1 MRFVLAIAAFVVAAV
16 MIVTGIAQRTV
27 FLQPGTF
34 SLSATVDGGER
45 FIVVPGSVLQSQ
57 PGAQSIV
64 ASAGG
69 DTQVFMSYGRSDD
82 IAAWLGDE
90 PYTRVGVNSAG
101 TELTTESVVPSDDTS
116 SDDAAT
122 DDSAAEP
129 SAAPDASGEDTAAS
143 DEKGPNPR
151 GSDLWLGEYDEAGAV
166 IATVSL
172 PKDIDVLI
180 ATDGSEP
187 APDSLRL
194 SWPLDNSTPWAGPL
208 ITGGIIVLLAGIV
221 LYLSGINR
229 MRRSRGPRRKGI
241 TQGKKGLT
249 KMPKPPKPQK
259 AKRDAELGS
268 KPGGRNPF
276 RRSLMVGVPLVL
288 VGTLGLSGCSQDY
301 WPTIGAASPS
311 PSVTATDLPA
321 DSQDQD
327 FAAPV
332 VTVPQVERIVSRI
345 STAAAEA
352 DAALDGKAAAVRF
365 AGPALEERTA
375 NYALRTAVADAAGPT
390 LIPASPVTL
399 TLPQATDAWPRT
411 VMTAIQDKSD
421 ETVSP
426 TVLVMTQED
435 ARSNYQVVYAEKL
448 LEGARLE
455 NVAPATIGAASVPP
469 DSKLLVLPP
478 EQIAAAYADIIT
490 NGDASSFAGL
500 FDADGDVF
508 RTQVA
513 ADRVTKAANL
523 PTTASIAFSAA
534 AGNGPNVALATN
546 DSGAIVAV
554 NVHEGETV
562 TVVTAG
568 ATVKPS
574 GAVAALSGIT
584 ESAKGTQ
591 ATYGDQLLFYVPAV
605 NSGEKIT
612 LLGFTQSLIAASELP

>member
-34 SLSATVDGGER
+34 SLSATVDDGDR

-69 DTQVFMSYGRSDD
+69 DTQVFMSYGRADD
-82 IAAWLGDE
+82 ITAWLGDE
-90 PYTRVGVNSAG
+90 PYSRVGVNSAG
-101 TELTTESVVPSDDTS
+101 TALTTTSVVPDADGSTDDGDASPSDQPSTAPS
-116 SDDAAT
+116 PEPTAAT
-122 DDSAAEP
+122 PTDD
-129 SAAPDASGEDTAAS
+129 
-143 DEKGPNPR
+143 KGPDPR

-166 IATVSL
+166 IATVNL

-180 ATDGSEP
+180 ATDGSAA

-194 SWPLDNSTPWAGPL
+194 SWPLDNATPWAGPL
-208 ITGGIIVLLAGIV
+208 IAGGIVVLLAGIV
-221 LYLSGINR
+221 LYLSGIQR
-229 MRRSRGPRRKGI
+229 MRRSRGPRRKGPG
-241 TQGKKGLT
+241 QGQKGLT
-249 KMPKPPKPQK
+249 KMSRQPKPRRP
-259 AKRDAELGS
+259 RELGAG
-268 KPGGRNPF
+268 KTKGGPL
-276 RRSLMVGVPLVL
+276 RRSLVIGVPLVL

-301 WPTIGAASPS
+301 WPTIGAPS
-311 PSVTATDLPA
+311 PTPTVTATDLPA

-345 STAAAEA
+345 STAASEA
-352 DAALDGKAAAVRF
+352 DAALDGTAAAVRF
-365 AGPALEERTA
+365 AGPALAERTA
-375 NYALRTAVADAAGPT
+375 NYALRAKVADAAGATP
-390 LIPASPVTL
+390 IPASPVTL

-435 ARSNYQVVYAEKL
+435 PRSNYQVVYAEKL

-469 DSKLLVLPP
+469 DSKLLVMPP

-513 ADRVTKAANL
+513 ADRATKAAGL

-534 AGNGPNVALATN
+534 AGTGPNVALATN

-554 NVHEGETV
+554 NVQEGETV
-562 TVVTAG
+562 SVVTAG
-568 ATVKPS
+568 ATVKPQ

-612 LLGFTQSLIAASELP
+612 LLGFTQTLTAASELP

>member
-27 FLQPGTF
+27 LLPPGTS
-34 SLSATVDGGER
+34 SLSTTVDSGDR

-69 DTQVFMSYGRSDD
+69 KTQVFMSYGRADD
-82 IAAWLGDE
+82 ITAWLGDE
-90 PYTRVGVNSAG
+90 PYSRVGVNSAG
-101 TELTTESVVPSDDTS
+101 TALTTTTVTAE
-116 SDDAAT
+116 
-122 DDSAAEP
+122 DDSAVGEATPTPSATPEP
-129 SAAPDASGEDTAAS
+129 SAAPESDDDATTAEA
-143 DEKGPNPR
+143 GPNPR

-166 IATVSL
+166 IATLSL

-180 ATDGSEP
+180 ATDGSAA

-194 SWPLDNSTPWAGPL
+194 SWPLDNATPWAGPL
-208 ITGGIIVLLAGIV
+208 IAGGILILLVGIA
-221 LYLSGINR
+221 LYLSGIQR
-229 MRRSRGPRRKGI
+229 MRRSRGPRRKGPG
-241 TQGKKGLT
+241 QGQKGIT
-249 KMPKPPKPQK
+249 KMSRQPKPRRP
-259 AKRDAELGS
+259 RELGA
-268 KPGGRNPF
+268 GRMKRSPL
-276 RRSLMVGVPLVL
+276 RRSLVVGVPLVL
-288 VGTLGLSGCSQDY
+288 IGTLGLSGCSQDY
-301 WPTIGAASPS
+301 WPTVGAPS
-311 PSVTATDLPA
+311 PTPTVTATDLPA
-321 DSQDQD
+321 DSQGQD

-345 STAAAEA
+345 STAASEA
-352 DAALDGKAAAVRF
+352 DAALDGTAAAVRF
-365 AGPALEERTA
+365 SGPALEERTA
-375 NYALRTAVADAAGPT
+375 NYALRAKVADAAGATP
-390 LIPASPVTL
+390 IPASPVTL

-411 VMTAIQDKSD
+411 VMTAIQDKAD

-426 TVLVMTQED
+426 TVLVMTQQD
-435 ARSNYQVVYAEKL
+435 PRSNYQVVYAEKL

-469 DSKLLVLPP
+469 DSKLLVMPP
-478 EQIAAAYADIIT
+478 EEIAAAYADIIT
-490 NGDASSFAGL
+490 NGDASAFAGM
-500 FDADGDVF
+500 FDAEGDVF

-513 ADRVTKAANL
+513 ADRATKAASL

-534 AGNGPNVALATN
+534 AGTGPDVALATN

-554 NVHEGETV
+554 NVQEGEVV

-591 ATYGDQLLFYVPAV
+591 ASYGDQLLFYVPAV

-612 LLGFTQSLIAASELP
+612 LLGFTQTLIAASELP

>member
-27 FLQPGTF
+27 FLSPGTF
-34 SLSATVDGGER
+34 SLSTTVDSGDR
-45 FIVVPGSVLQSQ
+45 FIVIPGSVLQSQ

-64 ASAGG
+64 AGAGG

-82 IAAWLGDE
+82 ITAWLGDE
-90 PYTRVGVNSAG
+90 PYSRVGVNSAG
-101 TELTTESVVPSDDTS
+101 TALTTTTVTAE
-116 SDDAAT
+116 AEAT
-122 DDSAAEP
+122 DDGATPSPEP
-129 SAAPDASGEDTAAS
+129 SATPAPEATDDTTTS
-143 DEKGPNPR
+143 EQGPNPR

-166 IATVSL
+166 IATMNL

-180 ATDGSEP
+180 ATDGTAA

-194 SWPLDNSTPWAGPL
+194 SWPLDNATPWAGPL
-208 ITGGIIVLLAGIV
+208 IAGGILVLLAGIV
-221 LYLSGINR
+221 LYLSGIQR
-229 MRRSRGPRRKGI
+229 MRRSRGPRRKGPG
-241 TQGKKGLT
+241 QGQKGIT
-249 KMPKPPKPQK
+249 KMSRQPKPRRP
-259 AKRDAELGS
+259 RELGAGKTKRS
-268 KPGGRNPF
+268 PL
-276 RRSLMVGVPLVL
+276 RRSLVVGVPLVL
-288 VGTLGLSGCSQDY
+288 IGTLGLSGCSQDY
-301 WPTIGAASPS
+301 WPTIGAPS
-311 PSVTATDLPA
+311 PTPTVTATDLPA

-345 STAAAEA
+345 STAASEA
-352 DAALDGKAAAVRF
+352 DAALDGTAAAVRF
-365 AGPALEERTA
+365 SGPALEERIA
-375 NYALRTAVADAAGPT
+375 NYALRSKVADAAGATP
-390 LIPASPVTL
+390 IPASPVTL

-411 VMTAIQDKSD
+411 VMTAIQDKAD

-426 TVLVMTQED
+426 TVLVMTQQD
-435 ARSNYQVVYAEKL
+435 PRSNYQVVYAEKL

-469 DSKLLVLPP
+469 DSKLLIMPP
-478 EQIAAAYADIIT
+478 EEIAAAYADIIT
-490 NGDASSFAGL
+490 NGDASTFAGL
-500 FDADGDVF
+500 FNADGDVF

-513 ADRVTKAANL
+513 ADRATKAANL

-534 AGNGPNVALATN
+534 AGTGPNVALATN

-554 NVHEGETV
+554 NVQEGEV
-562 TVVTAG
+562 VSVVTAG

-612 LLGFTQSLIAASELP
+612 LLGFTQTLIAASELP

>member
-27 FLQPGTF
+27 FLSPGTF
-34 SLSATVDGGER
+34 SLSTTVDSGDR
-45 FIVVPGSVLQSQ
+45 FIVIPGSVLQSQ

-64 ASAGG
+64 AGAGG

-82 IAAWLGDE
+82 ITAWLGDE
-90 PYTRVGVNSAG
+90 PYSRVGVNSAG
-101 TELTTESVVPSDDTS
+101 TALTTTTVTAEAD
-116 SDDAAT
+116 AT
-122 DDSAAEP
+122 DDGATPSPEP
-129 SAAPDASGEDTAAS
+129 SATPAPEATDDTTS
-143 DEKGPNPR
+143 EKGPDPR

-166 IATVSL
+166 IATMNL

-180 ATDGSEP
+180 ATDGTAA

-194 SWPLDNSTPWAGPL
+194 SWPLDNATPWAGPL
-208 ITGGIIVLLAGIV
+208 IAGGILVLLAGIV
-221 LYLSGINR
+221 LYLSGIQR
-229 MRRSRGPRRKGI
+229 MRRSRGPRRKGPG
-241 TQGKKGLT
+241 QGQKGIT
-249 KMPKPPKPQK
+249 KMSRQPKPRRP
-259 AKRDAELGS
+259 RELGAGKTKRS
-268 KPGGRNPF
+268 PL
-276 RRSLMVGVPLVL
+276 RRSLVVGVPLVL
-288 VGTLGLSGCSQDY
+288 IGTLGLSGCSQDY
-301 WPTIGAASPS
+301 WPTIGAPS
-311 PSVTATDLPA
+311 PTPTVTATDLPA

-345 STAAAEA
+345 STAASEA
-352 DAALDGKAAAVRF
+352 DAALDGTAAAVRF
-365 AGPALEERTA
+365 SGPALEERTA
-375 NYALRTAVADAAGPT
+375 NYALRSKVADAAGATP
-390 LIPASPVTL
+390 IPASPVTL

-411 VMTAIQDKSD
+411 VMTAIQDKAD

-426 TVLVMTQED
+426 TVLVMTQQD
-435 ARSNYQVVYAEKL
+435 PRSNYQVVYAEKL

-469 DSKLLVLPP
+469 DSKLLVMPP
-478 EQIAAAYADIIT
+478 EEIAAAYADIIT
-490 NGDASSFAGL
+490 NGDASTFAAL
-500 FDADGDVF
+500 FNADGDVF

-513 ADRVTKAANL
+513 ADRATKAASL

-534 AGNGPNVALATN
+534 AGTGPNVALATN

-554 NVHEGETV
+554 NVQEGEV
-562 TVVTAG
+562 VSVVTAG
-568 ATVKPS
+568 ATVKPQ

>member
-1 MRFVLAIAAFVVAAV
+1 VRFVLAIAAFVVAAV

-27 FLQPGTF
+27 FLSPGTF
-34 SLSATVDGGER
+34 SLSTTVDSGDR
-45 FIVVPGSVLQSQ
+45 FIVIPGSVLQSQ

-64 ASAGG
+64 AGAGG

-82 IAAWLGDE
+82 ITAWLGDE
-90 PYTRVGVNSAG
+90 PYSRVGVNSAG
-101 TELTTESVVPSDDTS
+101 TALTTTTVTAEAD
-116 SDDAAT
+116 AT
-122 DDSAAEP
+122 DDDGATPSPEP
-129 SAAPDASGEDTAAS
+129 TATPAPEATDDTTS
-143 DEKGPNPR
+143 EKGPDPR

-166 IATVSL
+166 IATMNL

-180 ATDGSEP
+180 ATDGSAA

-194 SWPLDNSTPWAGPL
+194 SWPLDNATPWAGPL
-208 ITGGIIVLLAGIV
+208 IAGGILVLLAGIV
-221 LYLSGINR
+221 LYLSGIQR
-229 MRRSRGPRRKGI
+229 MRRSRGPRRKGPG
-241 TQGKKGLT
+241 QGQKGIT
-249 KMPKPPKPQK
+249 KMSRQPKPRRP
-259 AKRDAELGS
+259 RELGAGKTKRS
-268 KPGGRNPF
+268 PL
-276 RRSLMVGVPLVL
+276 RRSLVVGVPLVL
-288 VGTLGLSGCSQDY
+288 IGTLGLSGCSQDY
-301 WPTIGAASPS
+301 WPTIGAPS
-311 PSVTATDLPA
+311 PTPTVTATDLPA

-345 STAAAEA
+345 STAASEA
-352 DAALDGKAAAVRF
+352 DAALDGTAAAVRF
-365 AGPALEERTA
+365 SGPALEERTA
-375 NYALRTAVADAAGPT
+375 NYALRSKVADAAGATP
-390 LIPASPVTL
+390 IPASPVTL

-411 VMTAIQDKSD
+411 VMTAIQDKAD

-426 TVLVMTQED
+426 TVLVMTQQD
-435 ARSNYQVVYAEKL
+435 PRSNYQVVYAEKL

-469 DSKLLVLPP
+469 DSKLLVMPP
-478 EQIAAAYADIIT
+478 EEIAAAYADIIT
-490 NGDASSFAGL
+490 NGDASTFAGL
-500 FDADGDVF
+500 FNADGDVF

-513 ADRVTKAANL
+513 ADRATKAASL

-534 AGNGPNVALATN
+534 AGTGPNVALATN

-554 NVHEGETV
+554 NVQEGEV
-562 TVVTAG
+562 VSVVTAG

-612 LLGFTQSLIAASELP
+612 LLGFTQTLIAASELP

>member
-27 FLQPGTF
+27 FLSPGTF
-34 SLSATVDGGER
+34 SLSTTVDSGDR
-45 FIVVPGSVLQSQ
+45 FIVIPGSVLQSQ

-64 ASAGG
+64 AGAGG

-82 IAAWLGDE
+82 ITAWLGDE
-90 PYTRVGVNSAG
+90 PYSRVGVNSAG
-101 TELTTESVVPSDDTS
+101 TALTTTTVAAEAD
-116 SDDAAT
+116 AT
-122 DDSAAEP
+122 DDGATPSPEP
-129 SAAPDASGEDTAAS
+129 SATPATDDTTTS
-143 DEKGPNPR
+143 EKGPDPR

-166 IATVSL
+166 IATMNL

-180 ATDGSEP
+180 ATDGTAA

-194 SWPLDNSTPWAGPL
+194 SWPLDNATPWAGPL
-208 ITGGIIVLLAGIV
+208 IAGGILVLLAGIV
-221 LYLSGINR
+221 LYLSGIQR
-229 MRRSRGPRRKGI
+229 MRRSRGPRRKGPG
-241 TQGKKGLT
+241 QGQKGIT
-249 KMPKPPKPQK
+249 KMSRQPKPRRP
-259 AKRDAELGS
+259 RELGAGKTKRS
-268 KPGGRNPF
+268 PL
-276 RRSLMVGVPLVL
+276 RRSLVVGVPLVL
-288 VGTLGLSGCSQDY
+288 IGTLGLSGCSQDY
-301 WPTIGAASPS
+301 WPTIGAPS
-311 PSVTATDLPA
+311 PTPTVTATELPA

-345 STAAAEA
+345 STAASEA
-352 DAALDGKAAAVRF
+352 DAALDGTAAAVRF
-365 AGPALEERTA
+365 SGPALEERTA
-375 NYALRTAVADAAGPT
+375 NYALRSKVADAAGATP
-390 LIPASPVTL
+390 IPASPVTL

-411 VMTAIQDKSD
+411 VMTAIQDKAD

-426 TVLVMTQED
+426 TVLVMTQQD
-435 ARSNYQVVYAEKL
+435 PRSNYQVVYAEKL

-469 DSKLLVLPP
+469 DSKLLVMPP
-478 EQIAAAYADIIT
+478 EEIAAAYADIIT
-490 NGDASSFAGL
+490 NGDASTFAGL
-500 FDADGDVF
+500 FNADGDVF

-513 ADRVTKAANL
+513 ADRATKAANL

-534 AGNGPNVALATN
+534 AGTGPNVALATN

-554 NVHEGETV
+554 NVQEGEV
-562 TVVTAG
+562 VSVVTAG

-612 LLGFTQSLIAASELP
+612 LLGFTQTLIAASELP

>member
-27 FLQPGTF
+27 FLSPGTF
-34 SLSATVDGGER
+34 SLSTTVDSGDR
-45 FIVVPGSVLQSQ
+45 FIVIPGSVLQSQ

-64 ASAGG
+64 AGAGG

-82 IAAWLGDE
+82 ITAWLGDE
-90 PYTRVGVNSAG
+90 PYSRVGVNSAG
-101 TELTTESVVPSDDTS
+101 TALTTTTVTAEAD
-116 SDDAAT
+116 AT
-122 DDSAAEP
+122 DDGATPSPEP
-129 SAAPDASGEDTAAS
+129 SATPAPEATDDTTTS
-143 DEKGPNPR
+143 SEKGPDPR

-166 IATVSL
+166 IATMNL

-180 ATDGSEP
+180 ATDGTAA

-194 SWPLDNSTPWAGPL
+194 SWPLDNATPWAGPL
-208 ITGGIIVLLAGIV
+208 IAGGILVLLAGIV
-221 LYLSGINR
+221 LYLSGIQR
-229 MRRSRGPRRKGI
+229 MRRSRGPRRKGPG
-241 TQGKKGLT
+241 QGQKGIT
-249 KMPKPPKPQK
+249 KMSRQPKPRRP
-259 AKRDAELGS
+259 RELGAGKTKRS
-268 KPGGRNPF
+268 PL
-276 RRSLMVGVPLVL
+276 RRSLVVGVPLVL
-288 VGTLGLSGCSQDY
+288 IGTLGLSGCSQDY
-301 WPTIGAASPS
+301 WPTIGAPS
-311 PSVTATDLPA
+311 PTPTVTPTDLPA

-345 STAAAEA
+345 STAASEA
-352 DAALDGKAAAVRF
+352 DAALDGTAAAVRF
-365 AGPALEERTA
+365 SGPALEERTA
-375 NYALRTAVADAAGPT
+375 NYALRSKVADAAGATP
-390 LIPASPVTL
+390 IPASPVTL

-411 VMTAIQDKSD
+411 VMTAIQDKAD

-426 TVLVMTQED
+426 TVLVMTQQD
-435 ARSNYQVVYAEKL
+435 PRSNYQVVYAEKL

-469 DSKLLVLPP
+469 DSKLLVMPP
-478 EQIAAAYADIIT
+478 EEIAAAYADIIT
-490 NGDASSFAGL
+490 NGDASTFAGL
-500 FDADGDVF
+500 FNADGDVF

-513 ADRVTKAANL
+513 ADRATKAANL

-534 AGNGPNVALATN
+534 AGTGPNVALATN

-554 NVHEGETV
+554 NVQEGEV
-562 TVVTAG
+562 VSVVTAG

-612 LLGFTQSLIAASELP
+612 LLGFTQTLIAASELP